1 MAQEQGSGLEN
12 LVKTKVEEELAN
24 ITSIIE
30 AKETRSVSKTVKDV
44 AAVILPGLANII
56 AVAVSTAVSS
66 VIKEFNDRLE
76 SKTAEM
82 QRISLLNTFENDK
95 LEQYSRRENLRISGL
110 EEEDDETE
118 EVLEAKIIEF
128 AQDIGVKIK
137 SNDISLAHRMGRNRE
152 EGRPVIVRLCHRKK
166 KNEIVINKKK
176 LKEKNRKVYVN
187 EDLTSLRARMISIVK
202 EHEAVKN
209 VTTRDGSILAWL
221 NSGGRPVVVNNPFDL
236 HKVGID
242 SPDWRKLNLDHLIKC

>member
-30 AKETRSVSKTVKDV
+30 AKETRSVSKPVKDV
-44 AAVILPGLANII
+44 AAVMLPGLANII
-56 AVAVSTAVSS
+56 A
-66 VIKEFNDRLE
+66 
-76 SKTAEM
+76 
-82 QRISLLNTFENDK
+82 

-118 EVLEAKIIEF
+118 EVLEAKIIEL

-137 SNDISLAHRMGRNRE
+137 WNDISLAHRMGRNRE

-187 EDLTSLRARMISIVK
+187 EALTSLRGRMISVVK
-202 EHEAVKN
+202 EHETVKN

-242 SPDWRKLNLDHLIKC
+242 SPDWRKLNLDHLIKW